1 MKQRMMSNYGAA
13 FVRALRTGIQTALGM
28 LGASTMIQMLD
39 WQTVAGATAMA
50 ALIAFLQGVLVGLPE
65 VEG

>member
-1 MKQRMMSNYGAA
+1 MTKRFKQSMSAA
-13 FVRALRTGIQTALGM
+13 LIRALRTAAQTALGM

-50 ALIAFLQGVLVGLPE
+50 ALNAVLQGVLVGLPE

>member
-1 MKQRMMSNYGAA
+1 MTKRFKRSMSAA
-13 FVRALRTGIQTALGM
+13 LIRALRTAAQTALGM